1 MSSPKEENR
10 KDKGGSPNPAPAP
23 SGHESAGVFDG
34 DLAGGNLDKV
44 RNILCGAQSRD
55 FERRFARLEESLTK
69 ETAEIRTEMR
79 GRFDALEGFV
89 KREFDSLGDRLK
101 AEQAERGVAVR
112 DLTGQLKDTSRSF
125 TDKLKTEQNDR
136 AEAHAELSADL
147 RSTASGI
154 DRRIAQ
160 LDEQVSKANR
170 ELRDQLQ
177 EQGRRLS
184 DEVRGKS
191 EEIWAALAK
200 AVQELRHDKT
210 DRAALAALLTEVAMR
225 LNDEFKLPTGE

>member
-10 KDKGGSPNPAPAP
+10 KDKGGQPNAAPAA
-23 SGHESAGVFDG
+23 SGHEGAGIFDG

-44 RNILCGAQSRD
+44 RNILFGAQTRD
-55 FERRFARLEESLTK
+55 FERRFSRLEETLTK
-69 ETAEIRTEMR
+69 ETAEIRAEMR

-89 KREFDSLGDRLK
+89 KREFDTLGDRLK
-101 AEQAERGVAVR
+101 AEQSERGVAVR
-112 DLTGQLKDTSRSF
+112 DLTSQLKDTSKSF
-125 TDKLKTEQNDR
+125 NDKLKVEQSDR
-136 AEAHAELSADL
+136 AEAQTELSAEL

-160 LDEQVSKANR
+160 LDEQTSKANR

-177 EQGRRLS
+177 EQGRRMS
-184 DEVRGKS
+184 DDLRGKS

>member
-10 KDKGGSPNPAPAP
+10 KDKGGQPNAAPAP
-23 SGHESAGVFDG
+23 SGHEGAGVFDG

-44 RNILCGAQSRD
+44 RNILFGAQTRD
-55 FERRFARLEESLTK
+55 FERRFSRIEESLAK
-69 ETAEIRTEMR
+69 ETAEIRAEMR
-79 GRFDALEGFV
+79 GRFDALEGLV
-89 KREFDSLGDRLK
+89 KREFDSLGDRVK

-112 DLTGQLKDTSRSF
+112 DLTSQLKDASKSF
-125 TDKLKTEQNDR
+125 NDKIKVEQNDR
-136 AEAHAELSADL
+136 AEAHSELSAEL

-160 LDEQVSKANR
+160 LDEQTSKAGR

-177 EQGRRLS
+177 EPGRRLS
-184 DEVRGKS
+184 DDLRGKS